1 MAQRVDPNFAAA
13 ATAPLMIFAQQQAPG
28 MNREGNIAAA
38 QFQEGQMME
47 EPVNLQPGRC
57 YTVLAVG
64 AGVGEVDISLQ
75 LTTPIPGM
83 QTALAQDTGSGQ
95 QAALG
100 GGGNCY
106 KWPWPMAGQAKYVVK
121 ATRGS
126 GIVAAQLYT
135 K

>member
-1 MAQRVDPNFAAA
+1 
-13 ATAPLMIFAQQQAPG
+13 MIFAQQQAPG
-28 MNREGNIAAA
+28 MQREGNVAAA
-38 QFQEGQMME
+38 NFQEGQTME
-47 EPVNLQPGRC
+47 EAVNLQPGKC

-75 LTTPIPGM
+75 LTTPMPGM
-83 QTALAQDTGSGQ
+83 NPALAQDSGSGQ

-106 KWPWPMAGQAKYVVK
+106 KWPWPMAGQAKYVIK

-126 GIVAAQLYT
+126 GLVAGQLYV